1 MSWFLTNLIASFFL
15 PPINGALPAFLGLAL
30 LRRKPRLGRTLVFL
44 GLLVVVLESLPIVAK
59 GLLVPLEFKYPT
71 LLPEA
76 VDKVEADAVV
86 VLGSGRYRLGPEF
99 GGWDDVRGL
108 ALERLRYGALV
119 ARKAGLPI
127 LVSGGNAGEEGPS
140 EAEIMRVSL
149 ERDFGMEVRW
159 LEDASTNTRGNARYS
174 AQILLPQNVRRIVLV
189 THAFHMPRSAREFER
204 AGFTVIPAPMGYLS
218 GQGEAILI
226 DYLPRYATTRDTGYA
241 LHEWIGLLW
250 YSVSD

>member
-15 PPINGALPAFLGLAL
+15 PPINGALPAFVGLAL
-30 LRRKPRLGRTLVFL
+30 LRRRPRLGRTLVFL

-59 GLLVPLEFKYPT
+59 ALLVPLEYKYPT

-76 VDKVEADAVV
+76 VEKLEADAVV

-99 GGWDDVRGL
+99 GGEDDVRGL
-108 ALERLRYGALV
+108 ALERVRYGALV
-119 ARKAGLPI
+119 ARKAGLPV
-127 LVSGGNAGEEGPS
+127 LVAGGNAGEEGPS
-140 EAEIMRVSL
+140 EAELMRNSL
-149 ERDFGMEVRW
+149 DRDFGVDVRW
-159 LEDASTNTRGNARYS
+159 LEQSSTNTRGNARYS
-174 AQILLPQNVRRIVLV
+174 AQILLPENVRRIVLV
-189 THAFHMPRSAREFER
+189 THAFHMPRSVREFER

-218 GQGEAILI
+218 GRGDSLLI

-250 YSVSD
+250 YLLTD